1 MHRRLAVKLTV
12 LSLLSACEPPALQ
25 ELREDEVVA
34 RSLGYKKD
42 AAQVDR
48 QQFTEFVPGQ
58 RCGACRLASPRSA
71 GVLACGA
78 FPGRSVNPNGWCARF
93 EATSAP
99 G

>member
-1 MHRRLAVKLTV
+1 MRRRLVVKLTV
-12 LSLLSACEPPALQ
+12 LTLLTGCEPPALQ

-48 QQFTEFVPGQ
+48 QQFSDFVPGQ

-71 GVLACGA
+71 EVLACGA
-78 FPGRSVNPNGWCARF
+78 FPGRSVTPNGWCARF
-93 EATSAP
+93 EAAGAS
-99 G
+99 